1 MNIWNVVALGIGSMV
16 GAGIFALLGQ
26 ATLAAGRDVTLAF
39 ICAGTVAL
47 FSGYSYA
54 RLAVRY
60 PSAGG
65 IMVYFEKG
73 FPSAALAGG
82 LSLVYLLTLAA
93 STAMVAKAFGAYAS
107 GMFSIST
114 GSALAADMY
123 ASVVVVLLAILNMT
137 GSSAAGKAE
146 GLIVAI
152 KLAILSVLMGA
163 GLVNMGFAQLDAQPL
178 VGDMPLFGSIGLTFF
193 AFAGFGMMTNAS
205 AEVKNP
211 AKTIPRAI
219 FLAIGLV
226 MLIYVG
232 LTLVVLGNMDAKEI
246 SIHADTA
253 LAAAAR
259 PILGDVGFMIVSVA
273 ALFAT
278 ISAINAMLFSG
289 LRISR
294 AMAAKGQLPAMF
306 GKTLWRQGTWGLMW
320 SVLAILVVANSFNL
334 RDIANVASMT
344 FLTSYLAIFIVSW
357 RLRKQTGAAA
367 WPIVVGFVMMLFVL
381 LSFIFSLLTIQP
393 LAPLLAIFLI
403 IFAIGLEY
411 LFAAQKSRSHTR
423 TQGLS

>member
-65 IMVYFEKG
+65 IIVYFEKG

-114 GSALAADMY
+114 GNTFAADMY
-123 ASVVVVLLAILNMT
+123 ASGVVIVLAVLNMT
-137 GSSAAGKAE
+137 GSSAVAKTE

-193 AFAGFGMMTNAS
+193 AFAGFGMMTNAT

-232 LTLVVLGNMDAKEI
+232 LTLVVLGNMDAQQI
-246 SIHADTA
+246 SLHADTA
-253 LAAAAR
+253 LATAAR
-259 PILGDVGFMIVSVA
+259 PVLGDVGFIIVSIA

-306 GKTLWRQGTWGLMW
+306 GKTVWKQGTWGLMW
-320 SVLAILVVANSFNL
+320 SVFGILLVANVFNL
-334 RDIANVASMT
+334 RDIAHVASMT

-367 WPIVVGFVMMLFVL
+367 WPIVVGFAMMLFVL
-381 LSFIFSLLTIQP
+381 LSFTYSLWAIQP
-393 LAPLLAIFLI
+393 LAPLLAFSLS
-403 IFAIGLEY
+403 IFAVGIEY
-411 LFAAQKSRSHTR
+411 LCAAKNRKKHVQT
-423 TQGLS
+423 GLS